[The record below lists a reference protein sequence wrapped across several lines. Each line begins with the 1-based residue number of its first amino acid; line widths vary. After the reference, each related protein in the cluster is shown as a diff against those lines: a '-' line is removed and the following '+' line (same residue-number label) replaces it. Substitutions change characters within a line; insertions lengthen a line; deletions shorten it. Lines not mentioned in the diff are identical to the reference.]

1 MSFGMR
7 VLGLSLSSLFFFSVP
22 ALAQA
27 PLPQQP
33 AKPPPTKG
41 AIKALLNEAGLVEK
55 LDICAGLYRNPDT
68 VKLTIIIEKNGM
80 LHLVGA
86 EPELDQDLYACIYDA
101 IAAQSFGK
109 HDARLKVVTSVKL
122 PNSAMTEGLEQTWKT
137 AGGVSIAGLSLMGL
151 GVALFVT
158 GISIAWA
165 DPDRYS
171 DKVSLG
177 YTIAAS
183 SLVPIMPGAVMAL
196 SGLMTRA
203 GLLRSRGVGISGL
216 GTFGGWAFWGA
227 GFPITVMAVVMMFI
241 ENTAM
246 AGDCMEEGCGD
257 DSDNAMVGPLVMLTV
272 GGCLFVGSIASQA
285 AQLRY
290 LEKKK
295 KAGLAALPAVV
306 PFVTMSAGPRGAAPV
321 AGLAGIF

>member
-1 MSFGMR
+1 MH
-7 VLGLSLSSLFFFSVP
+7 LSGTEP
-22 ALAQA
+22 AL
-27 PLPQQP
+27 
-33 AKPPPTKG
+33 G
-41 AIKALLNEAGLVEK
+41 S
-55 LDICAGLYRNPDT
+55 
-68 VKLTIIIEKNGM
+68 
-80 LHLVGA
+80 
-86 EPELDQDLYACIYDA
+86 DLFKCIYDV
-101 IAAQSFGK
+101 IAALSFGQ
-109 HDARLKVVTSVKL
+109 HEARLRIVATVRL
-122 PNSAMTEGLEQTWKT
+122 PTGPMPEDVEDTWRA
-137 AGGVSIAGLSLMGL
+137 AGRVSIGGLSLMGL
-151 GVALFVT
+151 GVALLVA

-203 GLLRSRGVGISGL
+203 GLLRSRGVEISGL

-246 AGDCMEEGCGD
+246 AGDCQEEGCGD

-272 GGCLFVGSIASQA
+272 GGGLFVGSIASQA
-285 AQLRY
+285 AQYRY
-290 LEKKK
+290 LEKKRK
-295 KAGLAALPAVV
+295 TGLSALPAVV